1 MVSHTFILTKA
12 NSLPPAFVCSLTY
25 NIVCTEFINL
35 IAPLLWSMFFIS
47 IFSMIMVTLRVA
59 WHELAEDTDVGNTKN
74 GVNEE
79 EEDIAENEGDTV
91 EKLDTVVDERGDDVV
106 ENPIQDNESSEQED
120 GQEENSTGT
129 GNKAQSDDGD
139 DNLEIQ
145 KDNVDEEK
153 EENDDTFK
161 EESG

>member
-1 MVSHTFILTKA
+1 M
-12 NSLPPAFVCSLTY
+12 
-25 NIVCTEFINL
+25 

-59 WHELAEDTDVGNTKN
+59 WHELVEDIDVDDING

-79 EEDIAENEGDTV
+79 EEDIAENEGDAV
-91 EKLDTVVDERGDDVV
+91 EKLDTVDERGDDVV

-120 GQEENSTGT
+120 GHEANSAGT

-139 DNLEIQ
+139 DNLDIQ
-145 KDNVDEEK
+145 KDEEK

>member
-1 MVSHTFILTKA
+1 M
-12 NSLPPAFVCSLTY
+12 
-25 NIVCTEFINL
+25 
-35 IAPLLWSMFFIS
+35 
-47 IFSMIMVTLRVA
+47 
-59 WHELAEDTDVGNTKN
+59 
-74 GVNEE
+74 
-79 EEDIAENEGDTV
+79 
-91 EKLDTVVDERGDDVV
+91 

-153 EENDDTFK
+153 EENDDTLK
-161 EESG
+161 

>member
-1 MVSHTFILTKA
+1 M
-12 NSLPPAFVCSLTY
+12 
-25 NIVCTEFINL
+25 
-35 IAPLLWSMFFIS
+35 
-47 IFSMIMVTLRVA
+47 
-59 WHELAEDTDVGNTKN
+59 
-74 GVNEE
+74 
-79 EEDIAENEGDTV
+79 
-91 EKLDTVVDERGDDVV
+91 
-106 ENPIQDNESSEQED
+106 ENPIQDNQSSEQED

-129 GNKAQSDDGD
+129 GNKAQSDDRD